1 MLYMTLIEAIEARH
15 SVRKYKDEPIPEDI
29 LTVLR
34 NRIREI
40 NNDAGLHIQL
50 VTDEP
55 KAFSGLMAYGSFSG
69 VKNYFV
75 MAGKKGNDLDGKIG
89 YYGEQLVLLAQTLGL
104 NTCWAG
110 LSYSKIPGTYE
121 LEDGEKIGCYIALG
135 FGETQGKAHKSK
147 EIKSVSNASDVT
159 PEWFNKGVEAALLA
173 PTAINQQKFYIEYLG
188 FKDNSKLPKVSARP
202 LFSMAGYSKMD
213 LGIVKYH
220 FEIGAG
226 KERFEWG

>member
-1 MLYMTLIEAIEARH
+1 MTLTEAIKARH
-15 SVRKYKDEPIPEDI
+15 SVRRYKEDPIPEE
-29 LTVLR
+29 VLAVLADKVR
-34 NRIREI
+34 TI
-40 NNDAGLHIQL
+40 NQEAGLHVQL

-55 KAFSGLMAYGSFSG
+55 KSFSGLMAYGSFSG

-75 MAGKKGNDLDGKIG
+75 MAGKKGEELDEKIG

-121 LEDGEKIGCYIALG
+121 LENGEKIGCYIALG
-135 FGETQGKAHKSK
+135 YGQNQGKEHKVKPVK
-147 EIKSVSNASDVT
+147 EISNASDLT
-159 PEWFNKGVEAALLA
+159 PNWFKNGVEAAQLA
-173 PTAINQQKFYIEYLG
+173 PTAVNQQKFRLEYLG
-188 FKDNSKLPKVSARP
+188 LQDGSRLPKVQAKP
-202 LFSMAGYSKMD
+202 LFSMVGYSKMD

-226 KERFEWG
+226 KENFAWA